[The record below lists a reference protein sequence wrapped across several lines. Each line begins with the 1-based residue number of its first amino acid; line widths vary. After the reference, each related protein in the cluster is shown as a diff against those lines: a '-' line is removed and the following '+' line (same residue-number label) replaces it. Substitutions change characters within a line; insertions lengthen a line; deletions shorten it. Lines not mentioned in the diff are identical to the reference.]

1 MKKFFKYFKPEIP
14 AAILGIIFVGGV
26 AFIEL
31 YQIQLMAEIID
42 VGIAQSDF
50 NVILSVGLKMMG
62 LALFAAAVAML
73 GLVFPSQVSNNFA
86 LRLREDLFKRIQT
99 FSIKNMSTFQTSS
112 LVTRLTNDVNFL
124 QRTLMMCLR
133 LLVRAPVFL
142 VSTVYLTYIIS
153 PELSWVMLGA
163 VVFLSLVLI
172 YVIKAGF
179 PRFVKLQK
187 MVDHMNRKVQES
199 LMNIRVIKSFVRED
213 FEDDGFDTENKQL
226 FDANVSAMNLM
237 IVMNPA
243 LTGAVHFATL
253 FIVWISAFL
262 IVDQNMIQVG
272 DLLVFINYLRFTMF
286 SMMMITNVLMM
297 VSRSKASVIR
307 LSEVLDTD
315 SDIRNATD
323 AYQLDDVKGHIRFE
337 DVSYRYYDDA
347 NNVLHNI
354 NLDINPGEHIGIIGS
369 TGSGKSTLINLM
381 ARLIDVSEGK
391 ITLDGVDIRNLDMAF
406 LRSQFGFVP
415 QKNVLFTGTIG
426 GNLRLGNENGTEAD
440 MRRATEASSIYSF
453 IQENPQG
460 FDYPVQQGGTNF
472 SGGQRQRLCIARAL
486 MVNPRILVLDDS
498 TSALD
503 AATEQTVKASITK
516 MYSETTVISIAQ
528 KISSVAD
535 SDKIVVL
542 DEGRI
547 VGLGKHDELL
557 ESCTVYQ
564 EIYHSQMSKGGM
576 E

>member
-503 AATEQTVKASITK
+503 AATEQTVKASIAK

-547 VGLGKHDELL
+547 VGLSKHDELL

>member
-1 MKKFFKYFKPEIP
+1 
-14 AAILGIIFVGGV
+14 
-26 AFIEL
+26 
-31 YQIQLMAEIID
+31 
-42 VGIAQSDF
+42 
-50 NVILSVGLKMMG
+50 
-62 LALFAAAVAML
+62 
-73 GLVFPSQVSNNFA
+73 
-86 LRLREDLFKRIQT
+86 
-99 FSIKNMSTFQTSS
+99 
-112 LVTRLTNDVNFL
+112 
-124 QRTLMMCLR
+124 
-133 LLVRAPVFL
+133 
-142 VSTVYLTYIIS
+142 
-153 PELSWVMLGA
+153 
-163 VVFLSLVLI
+163 
-172 YVIKAGF
+172 
-179 PRFVKLQK
+179 
-187 MVDHMNRKVQES
+187 
-199 LMNIRVIKSFVRED
+199 
-213 FEDDGFDTENKQL
+213 
-226 FDANVSAMNLM
+226 
-237 IVMNPA
+237 
-243 LTGAVHFATL
+243 
-253 FIVWISAFL
+253 
-262 IVDQNMIQVG
+262 
-272 DLLVFINYLRFTMF
+272 
-286 SMMMITNVLMM
+286 MM

-426 GNLRLGNENGTEAD
+426 GNLRLGNENGTEVD

-503 AATEQTVKASITK
+503 AATEQTVKSSIAK

-528 KISSVAD
+528 KIGSVAD

>member
-1 MKKFFKYFKPEIP
+1 
-14 AAILGIIFVGGV
+14 
-26 AFIEL
+26 
-31 YQIQLMAEIID
+31 
-42 VGIAQSDF
+42 
-50 NVILSVGLKMMG
+50 
-62 LALFAAAVAML
+62 ML

-286 SMMMITNVLMM
+286 SMMMITNV
-297 VSRSKASVIR
+297 R
-307 LSEVLDTD
+307 
-315 SDIRNATD
+315 
-323 AYQLDDVKGHIRFE
+323 
-337 DVSYRYYDDA
+337 
-347 NNVLHNI
+347 
-354 NLDINPGEHIGIIGS
+354 
-369 TGSGKSTLINLM
+369 
-381 ARLIDVSEGK
+381 
-391 ITLDGVDIRNLDMAF
+391 
-406 LRSQFGFVP
+406 
-415 QKNVLFTGTIG
+415 
-426 GNLRLGNENGTEAD
+426 
-440 MRRATEASSIYSF
+440 
-453 IQENPQG
+453 
-460 FDYPVQQGGTNF
+460 
-472 SGGQRQRLCIARAL
+472 
-486 MVNPRILVLDDS
+486 
-498 TSALD
+498 
-503 AATEQTVKASITK
+503 
-516 MYSETTVISIAQ
+516 
-528 KISSVAD
+528 
-535 SDKIVVL
+535 
-542 DEGRI
+542 
-547 VGLGKHDELL
+547 
-557 ESCTVYQ
+557 
-564 EIYHSQMSKGGM
+564 
-576 E
+576 